1 MKSQTA
7 IRGGSATVSDDG
19 VFVESS
25 TAAGDHSPNN
35 RDNIT
40 NNFHLSSSQ
49 SSLLSTSSF
58 SPKVKLET
66 QTRLKYSFLANKRP
80 DKNRPIIDLAVHDH
94 KQHVAHCTGM
104 TWFRKN
110 TNMAFQSQ
118 TLALGLAFCL
128 PPDGQHNLGC

>member
-25 TAAGDHSPNN
+25 TAAGNHSPNN
-35 RDNIT
+35 RDTIT

-66 QTRLKYSFLANKRP
+66 QTRLKYSFLPNKRP
-80 DKNRPIIDLAVHDH
+80 DNKRPIIDLAVHDH

-104 TWFRKN
+104 TWFR
-110 TNMAFQSQ
+110 NMAFQSQ
-118 TLALGLAFCL
+118 TLTLGLAFCL
-128 PPDGQHNLGC
+128 PPKVQQNLLNSNL

>member
-25 TAAGDHSPNN
+25 TAAGNHSPNN
-35 RDNIT
+35 RDTIT

-66 QTRLKYSFLANKRP
+66 QTRLKYSFLPNKRP
-80 DKNRPIIDLAVHDH
+80 NKKVQKLIWLSMIISGMLHMYDLV
-94 KQHVAHCTGM
+94 
-104 TWFRKN
+104 
-110 TNMAFQSQ
+110 
-118 TLALGLAFCL
+118 
-128 PPDGQHNLGC
+128 

>member
-25 TAAGDHSPNN
+25 TAAGNHSPNN
-35 RDNIT
+35 RDT

-66 QTRLKYSFLANKRP
+66 QTRLKLYSFLPNKRP
-80 DKNRPIIDLAVHDH
+80 DKKRLKIDLVVHDH
-94 KQHVAHCTGM
+94 KQYVA
-104 TWFRKN
+104 
-110 TNMAFQSQ
+110 QV
-118 TLALGLAFCL
+118 
-128 PPDGQHNLGC
+128 

>member
-25 TAAGDHSPNN
+25 TAAGNHSPNN
-35 RDNIT
+35 RDTIT

-104 TWFRKN
+104 TWFRN
-110 TNMAFQSQ
+110 TIIS
-118 TLALGLAFCL
+118 L
-128 PPDGQHNLGC
+128 